1 MAGPTSVLATT
12 SATSFGGRSGGKVAL
27 WCFLLWYLA
36 TVIHHFDP
44 APAIWLNAL
53 GISGIIGVA
62 LWLSVREPGKPP
74 PDRWTLLRLFLMPF
88 CVSSFSQLI
97 KGKGFVLVVPPDV
110 HEIAVSVAV
119 CATFVTFVYVVKAVA
134 LSRST

>member
-1 MAGPTSVLATT
+1 MRYFANLPP
-12 SATSFGGRSGGKVAL
+12 GKIVL

-53 GISGIIGVA
+53 GISAIIGLA
-62 LWLSVREPGKPP
+62 LYLSVREPGRPP
-74 PDRWTLLRLFLMPF
+74 PDRWTIVRLFLMPF

-97 KGKGFVLVVPPDV
+97 KGKGFVLVFPPDL
-110 HEIAVSVAV
+110 HENAISLAACAVFVVAV
-119 CATFVTFVYVVKAVA
+119 LAIKRIAA
-134 LSRST
+134 PQGAG